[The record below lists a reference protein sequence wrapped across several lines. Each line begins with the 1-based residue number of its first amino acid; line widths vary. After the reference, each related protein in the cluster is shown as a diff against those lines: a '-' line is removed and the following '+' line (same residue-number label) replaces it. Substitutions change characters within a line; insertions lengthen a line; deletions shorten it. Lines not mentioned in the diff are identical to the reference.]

1 MNSKALKTELPDE
14 ATQLER
20 LMAVPDTMTW
30 AEIRKVRL
38 ANFKA
43 TEAAR
48 KQIAGDKTLL
58 SPLGQRPKLDTRD
71 LPLPKPKPDQD

>member
-1 MNSKALKTELPDE
+1 MSNKVSNTELPDG

-38 ANFKA
+38 ANLKA
-43 TEAAR
+43 TEEAR
-48 KQIAGDKTLL
+48 KKRGKAST
-58 SPLGQRPKLDTRD
+58 SPLGQRPSLDAEH
-71 LPLPKPKPDQD
+71 LPMPKDPT